1 MNARTIID
9 LYRAS
14 IATPREEYA
23 THYLPGVS
31 RPFSTQEF
39 HQRTVALAAR
49 LPDLGVKRGDRVL
62 LLCENRPEWHIID
75 VATLAVGAVN
85 VPVYPTLTAAQL
97 AYQLRDSGAIVA
109 IVENAE
115 QMQKFLAIHADCPD
129 LKHLIQ
135 IEGACAPGV
144 HSLAEIIA
152 AGQGPRAEDAF
163 WAAAAAIDEDD
174 LATIVYTSG
183 TTGEPKGVMLTHRN
197 FVSNALHI
205 LPRLPVTADDLA
217 LEFLP
222 LCHVFERCAGYL
234 YFAVAARR
242 AYCTVATVGELLTTI
257 RPTAFCSV
265 PRVFEKVYDRVHSRV
280 ATAPTLRRKL
290 FHWALEVGQQASR
303 HRLAGT
309 PMPAGLRLRHRL
321 ADALVLKKIRAALG
335 GRVKGIISGAAP
347 LPLYANE
354 FFHAAGIPV
363 QEGYGLTET
372 SPAIAVNGYLPGTN
386 RLGSVGRAL
395 DNLEVKLAADGE
407 LLVRGPSVAKGYWNK
422 PEATVEV
429 FDPDGFFHTGDIAR
443 IDEDGFI
450 YITDR
455 KKDII
460 VTAGGKNVAPQPIE
474 NRLKQSPWV
483 DNAVLIG
490 DRRPFIVALFSPNLE
505 ALAAFAR
512 DEGLPAADVGT
523 LVTCPEVIA
532 LYDAVVQEVNQDLA
546 RYEQIRKFRVLPV
559 QLSIESGHLT
569 PTVKIKRR
577 VVEKDFANLIE
588 EMYS

>member
-1 MNARTIID
+1 MNPRTILD
-9 LYRAS
+9 LYRTS
-14 IATPREEYA
+14 IANPREGYA
-23 THYLPGVS
+23 THYWPGGS
-31 RPFSTQEF
+31 RAFSTREF
-39 HQRTVALAAR
+39 HRRTVALATA
-49 LPDLGVKRGDRVL
+49 LPGLGVRRGDRVML
-62 LLCENRPEWHIID
+62 LSENRPEWHMVDI
-75 VATLAVGAVN
+75 ATLAAGAVN
-85 VPVYPTLTAAQL
+85 VPVYPTLTPAQL
-97 AYQLRDSGAIVA
+97 AYQLRDSGAVLVVA
-109 IVENAE
+109 ENAE
-115 QMQKFLAIHADCPD
+115 QMKKFLSVRRECPA
-129 LKHLIQ
+129 LEHFIQ
-135 IEGACAPGV
+135 IDGACAEGV
-144 HSLAEIIA
+144 RSLEELVRVGDTPEAEESFWRQA
-152 AGQGPRAEDAF
+152 ALIQ
-163 WAAAAAIDEDD
+163 EDD

-205 LPRLPVTADDLA
+205 LPRLAVTADDLV

-234 YFAVAARR
+234 YLAVGARR

-257 RPTAFCSV
+257 QPTAFCSV

-280 ATAPTLRRKL
+280 ATAPPLRRKL
-290 FHWALEVGQQASR
+290 FHWALQVGRRAAR

-309 PMPAGLRLRHRL
+309 SMPAWLALQHRL
-321 ADALVLKKIRAALG
+321 ADALVLKKIRAAMG

-347 LPLYANE
+347 LPMYANE

-372 SPAIAVNGYLPGTN
+372 SPAIGVNGYQPGAN

-395 DNLEVKLAADGE
+395 DNLEVKLAEDGE
-407 LLVRGPSVAKGYWNK
+407 LLVRGPSVTKGYWNK
-422 PEATVEV
+422 PEATAEV

-443 IDEDGFI
+443 IDQDGFI

-474 NRLKQSPWV
+474 NRLKQSTWV

-490 DRRPFIVALFSPNLE
+490 DRRPYIVALFSPNLE
-505 ALAAFAR
+505 ALTAFAR
-512 DEGLPAADVGT
+512 EKGLPASDLAT
-523 LVTCPEVIA
+523 LVSRPEVTA

>member
-1 MNARTIID
+1 MSARTILD
-9 LYRAS
+9 LYRTS
-14 IATPREEYA
+14 IEMPRDGYA
-23 THYLPGVS
+23 THYLPGAS
-31 RPFSTQEF
+31 RAFSTQEF
-39 HQRTVALAAR
+39 HRRTVALAAH
-49 LPDLGVKRGDRVL
+49 LPGLGVQRGDRVL
-62 LLCENRPEWHIID
+62 LLSENRPEWHMVD
-75 VATLAVGAVN
+75 LATLAVGAVN
-85 VPVYPTLTAAQL
+85 VPVYPTLTPAQL
-97 AYQLRDSGAIVA
+97 AYQLRDSGAVVA
-109 IVENAE
+109 MAESPE
-115 QMQKFLAIHADCPD
+115 QMQKFLAVRAECPG

-135 IEGACAPGV
+135 IDGACAAGV
-144 HSLAEIIA
+144 RSLDETISSGDTPQAEKDFWRHAAEIH
-152 AGQGPRAEDAF
+152 
-163 WAAAAAIDEDD
+163 EDD

-183 TTGEPKGVMLTHRN
+183 TTGEPKGVVLTHRN

-234 YFAVAARR
+234 YLAVGARR
-242 AYCTVATVGELLTTI
+242 AYCTVATVGELLATI
-257 RPTAFCSV
+257 KPTAFCSV

-280 ATAPTLRRKL
+280 ATAPPLRRKL
-290 FHWALEVGQQASR
+290 FHWALCVGRDASR

-309 PMPAGLRLRHRL
+309 PMPAGLRFRHHL
-321 ADALVLKKIRAALG
+321 ADALVLKKIRGALG

-347 LPLYANE
+347 LPVYANE

-372 SPAIAVNGYLPGTN
+372 SPAIGVNGYQPGAN
-386 RLGSVGRAL
+386 RIGSIGRAL
-395 DNLEVKLAADGE
+395 DNLEVKLAEDGE

-422 PEATVEV
+422 PEATAEV
-429 FDPDGFFHTGDIAR
+429 FGADGFFHTGDIAR

-474 NRLKQSPWV
+474 NRLKQSTWV

-490 DRRPFIVALFSPNLE
+490 DRRPYIVALFSPNLE
-505 ALAAFAR
+505 ALAAFAK
-512 DEGLPAADVGT
+512 EKGLATEDVAA
-523 LVTCPEVIA
+523 LVASPQVTA
-532 LYDAVVQEVNQDLA
+532 LFDAVVAEVNQDLA

-559 QLSIESGHLT
+559 QLSIEGGHLT
-569 PTVKIKRR
+569 PTVKVKRR
-577 VVEKDFANLIE
+577 VVEKEFAHLIE
-588 EMYS
+588 QMYG

>member
-1 MNARTIID
+1 MSTRTILD
-9 LYRAS
+9 LYRLS

-23 THYLPGVS
+23 VHHFPGGS
-31 RPFSTQEF
+31 RPFSTHEF
-39 HQRTVALAAR
+39 HRRTVALANA
-49 LPDLGVKRGDRVL
+49 LPGLAVRRGDRVL
-62 LLCENRPEWHIID
+62 LLSENRPEWHMID
-75 VATLAVGAVN
+75 VATLAAGAVN
-85 VPVYPTLTAAQL
+85 VPVYPTLTPAQL
-97 AYQLRDSGAIVA
+97 AYQLRDSGAVVA
-109 IVENAE
+109 VVEDAE
-115 QMQKFLAIHADCPD
+115 QMQKFLAIRSECPE

-135 IEGACAPGV
+135 VDGPCASGV
-144 HSLAEIIA
+144 RSLDELIA
-152 AGQGPRAEDAF
+152 SGDVARGEDAF
-163 WAAAAAIDEDD
+163 WARAAEIDEND

-197 FVSNALHI
+197 FVSNALYI
-205 LPRLPVTADDLA
+205 LPRLPVGADDLA

-234 YFAVAARR
+234 YFAVGARR
-242 AYCTVATVGELLTTI
+242 AYCTVATVGDLI
-257 RPTAFCSV
+257 ASIQPTVFCSV

-280 ATAPTLRRKL
+280 AAAPPLRRKL
-290 FHWALEVGQQASR
+290 FHWAVGVGRDASR
-303 HRLAGT
+303 YRLAGT
-309 PMPAGLRLRHRL
+309 PMPAGLRFRHHL
-321 ADALVLKKIRAALG
+321 ADALVLKKIRAAMG

-347 LPLYANE
+347 LPLFANE

-372 SPAIAVNGYLPGTN
+372 SPAIGVNGYQPGAN
-386 RLGSVGRAL
+386 RLGSIGRPL
-395 DNLEVKLAADGE
+395 DNLEVKLAEDGE

-422 PEATVEV
+422 PEATAEV

-443 IDEDGFI
+443 IDADGFI
-450 YITDR
+450 FITDR

-474 NRLKQSPWV
+474 NRLKQSTWV

-505 ALAAFAR
+505 GLTAFAR
-512 DEGLPAADVGT
+512 GKGLPVEDPAA
-523 LVTCPEVIA
+523 LLARPEVTA
-532 LYDAVVQEVNQDLA
+532 LFDAVVTEVNQDLA

-559 QLSIESGHLT
+559 QLSIEGGHLT

-577 VVEKDFANLIE
+577 VVEREFAHLIE
-588 EMYS
+588 DMYR

>member
-1 MNARTIID
+1 MNPRTILD
-9 LYRAS
+9 LYRSS
-14 IATPREEYA
+14 IANPREGYA
-23 THYLPGVS
+23 THYWPGGS
-31 RPFSTQEF
+31 RAFSTQEF
-39 HQRTVALAAR
+39 HRRTVALAAA
-49 LPDLGVKRGDRVL
+49 LPGLGVKRGDRVML
-62 LLCENRPEWHIID
+62 LSENRPEWHMVDI
-75 VATLAVGAVN
+75 ATLAVGAVN
-85 VPVYPTLTAAQL
+85 VPVYPTLTPAQL
-97 AYQLRDSGAIVA
+97 AYQLRDSGAVLVVA
-109 IVENAE
+109 ENAE
-115 QMQKFLAIHADCPD
+115 QMQKFLIVRGECPA
-129 LKHLIQ
+129 LEHLVQ
-135 IEGACAPGV
+135 IDGACAEGV
-144 HSLAEIIA
+144 CSLEELVRAGDTPEAEESFWRQA
-152 AGQGPRAEDAF
+152 ALIQ
-163 WAAAAAIDEDD
+163 EDD

-205 LPRLPVTADDLA
+205 LPRLPVTADDLV

-234 YFAVAARR
+234 YLAVGARR

-280 ATAPTLRRKL
+280 ATAPPLRRKL
-290 FHWALEVGQQASR
+290 FHWALEIGRKAAH

-309 PMPAGLRLRHRL
+309 PMPAALALQHRI
-321 ADALVLKKIRAALG
+321 ADALVLKKIRAAMG
-335 GRVKGIISGAAP
+335 GRVRGIISGAAP

-372 SPAIAVNGYLPGTN
+372 SPAIGVNGYLPGTN
-386 RLGSVGRAL
+386 RLGSIGRAL
-395 DNLEVKLAADGE
+395 DNLEVKLAEDGE

-422 PEATVEV
+422 PEATAEV

-474 NRLKQSPWV
+474 NRLKQSTWV

-505 ALAAFAR
+505 ALTAFAR
-512 DEGLPAADVGT
+512 DKGLPASDAAT
-523 LVTCPEVIA
+523 LVTRPEVIA

-559 QLSIESGHLT
+559 QLSIDTGHLT